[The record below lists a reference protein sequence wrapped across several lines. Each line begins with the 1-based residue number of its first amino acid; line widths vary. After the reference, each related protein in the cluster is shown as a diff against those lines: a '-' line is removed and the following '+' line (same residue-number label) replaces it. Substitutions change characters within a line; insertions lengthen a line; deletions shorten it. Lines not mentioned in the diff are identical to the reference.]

1 MFGLSRARLII
12 IEAPAFTRS
21 RYQRR
26 YNMQDEDRVKFFNWN
41 VACILLTAIPF
52 AYMQCVNY
60 NSSDDTTLIL
70 RTLDPMRE
78 APVTYTKPSLFRL

>member
-1 MFGLSRARLII
+1 MLGLSRSLFIR

-21 RYQRR
+21 RYHRR

-41 VACILLTAIPF
+41 VACILLTALPF

-60 NSSDDTTLIL
+60 ESSDDTSLIL

-78 APVTYTKPSLFRL
+78 APVAYSQPSLFRL